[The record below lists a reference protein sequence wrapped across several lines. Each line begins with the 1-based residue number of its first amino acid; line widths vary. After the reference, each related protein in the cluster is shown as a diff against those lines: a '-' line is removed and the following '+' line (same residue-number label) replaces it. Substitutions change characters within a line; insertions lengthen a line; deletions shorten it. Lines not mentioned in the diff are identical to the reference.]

1 MRANRTNFSKKIF
14 KISLLLLVIT
24 TFSCGEYNIA
34 DKDIFQKKITV
45 FEYFEPF
52 YEVLTTKTGFITK
65 FTRSVTNG
73 DSTNCEIVQS
83 KDQRISKIGFDG
95 KIIWEKNFKFNQN
108 KYRSLKVALFLFLI
122 LLAFLL
128 IELER
133 VGWKL
138 YNIAYAKY
146 IFEEILL
153 CVFLFLTFFFLYT
166 KVFYRKI
173 KRPSVLP

>member
-1 MRANRTNFSKKIF
+1 MVLYMIFILSSLVTFPIYEWIDNHKLKSMDHYIGSLMFYFVIFAAYSAIGATCFYLLANISTFGRKMVYSGSNSKKNFIQ
-14 KISLLLLVIT
+14 VIDN
-24 TFSCGEYNIA
+24 E
-34 DKDIFQKKITV
+34 DI
-45 FEYFEPF
+45 E
-52 YEVLTTKTGFITK
+52 
-65 FTRSVTNG
+65 
-73 DSTNCEIVQS
+73 S
-83 KDQRISKIGFDG
+83 K
-95 KIIWEKNFKFNQN
+95 KNFKFNQN